1 MIEIMEFDTDLMP
14 KLADNVKLN
23 REVKSN
29 VPFLIVEFDARELS
43 GDPLISIV
51 ADNAYNRS
59 IIDNLKGRIIGSG
72 TSSIAIPTLLYGLQ
86 HPTRLLYKDT
96 ISGINEFLNKYLKD
110 KFTKDD
116 EQLRETLNTINS

>member
-14 KLADNVKLN
+14 KLAENIKLN
-23 REVKSN
+23 REVKDN
-29 VPFLIVEFDARELS
+29 VPFLIVEFNAREYS

-51 ADNAYNRS
+51 ADDEYNRS
-59 IIDNLKGRIIGSG
+59 IINNLQGRIIGSG
-72 TSSIAIPTLLYGLQ
+72 TSAIAIPALMYGLQ

-96 ISGINEFLNKYLKD
+96 ISGINDFLDKYLKD

-116 EQLRETLNTINS
+116 EQLRETLNTIRS

>member
-23 REVKSN
+23 REVKNN
-29 VPFLIVEFDARELS
+29 VPFLIVEFNAREHS
-43 GDPLISIV
+43 GDPLISIIK
-51 ADNAYNRS
+51 DDEYNRS
-59 IIDNLKGRIIGSG
+59 IINNLQGKIIGSG
-72 TSSIAIPTLLYGLQ
+72 TSTIAIPALMYGLQ

-116 EQLRETLNTINS
+116 EQLRETLNTVKS